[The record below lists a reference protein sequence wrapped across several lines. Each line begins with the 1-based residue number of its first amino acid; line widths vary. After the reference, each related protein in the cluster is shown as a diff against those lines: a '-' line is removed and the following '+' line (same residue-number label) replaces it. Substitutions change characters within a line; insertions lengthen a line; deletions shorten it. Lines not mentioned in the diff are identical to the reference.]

1 MTILRS
7 TTWRPISANMGGN
20 LARPVHQMLLHQ
32 QVGNGSLWAFFN
44 NPAKEVSAHFWVAKG
59 GLGEQYVDT
68 FRVAWHARDANG
80 RCLGVELEG
89 HPGEPIT
96 AEQIATMGR
105 ILAELAQTDGLA
117 LVEANT
123 QGERGV
129 GYHRLWVAT
138 ACPSDL
144 RLSARPAMLSA
155 ARGGAAA
162 PPQAPSAPQTPAPPS
177 TGGQAPPWP
186 GVLLSATTDHPSAR
200 TWQAQMA
207 ARGWAIDVDGIF
219 GPQSAGV
226 CRAFQTEKGLHPVD
240 GIVGPVTWAATWNAP
255 VT

>member
-1 MTILRS
+1 VTILKS
-7 TTWRPISANMGGN
+7 TTWRPISANIGGAM
-20 LARPVHQMLLHQ
+20 ARPIHQLLLHQ
-32 QVGNGSLWAFFN
+32 QVGNGSLFGYFN
-44 NPAKEVSAHFWVAKG
+44 NPANEVSAHFWVAKA

-68 FRVAWHARDANG
+68 ARSAWHARDANG

-105 ILAELAQTDGLA
+105 IMAELAQTDGLA

-123 QGERGV
+123 QAERGV

-144 RLSARPAMLSA
+144 RLSARPAMIAA
-155 ARGGAAA
+155 ARGGAA
-162 PPQAPSAPQTPAPPS
+162 PPSAPSAPAAPAPPA
-177 TGGQAPPWP
+177 GGGGAPPWP
-186 GVLLSATTDHPSAR
+186 GVYLRATTTDPSAR
-200 TWQAQMA
+200 TWQAQMS
-207 ARGWAIDVDGIF
+207 ARGWRLGIDGIY
-219 GPQSAGV
+219 GPESAGV

-240 GIVGPVTWAATWNAP
+240 GVVGPVTWGATWTAP
-255 VT
+255 IT